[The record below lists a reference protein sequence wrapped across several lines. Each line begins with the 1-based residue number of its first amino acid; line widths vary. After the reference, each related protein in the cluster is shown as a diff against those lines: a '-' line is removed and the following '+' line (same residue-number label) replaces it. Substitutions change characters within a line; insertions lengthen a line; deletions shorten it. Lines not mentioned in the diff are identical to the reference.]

1 MVAALH
7 QLLVFNFHLF
17 HKFKI
22 YFIIIIFSRVNDK
35 LSRFYQ
41 YVYTSTVINYLAPII
56 LSFSGVRA
64 CVELCL
70 YIEARS
76 WLQMANS
83 YDSLIKYH
91 QSLLEVAR
99 EVGDKAEEGR
109 SYGNLGC
116 AYQGLGQFKTAIE
129 YH

>member
-1 MVAALH
+1 MIYLPLIRLKIVNNNERLL
-7 QLLVFNFHLF
+7 QLIRKSNAEL
-17 HKFKI
+17 K
-22 YFIIIIFSRVNDK
+22 
-35 LSRFYQ
+35 
-41 YVYTSTVINYLAPII
+41 VI
-56 LSFSGVRA
+56 
-64 CVELCL
+64 
-70 YIEARS
+70 
-76 WLQMANS
+76 ANS